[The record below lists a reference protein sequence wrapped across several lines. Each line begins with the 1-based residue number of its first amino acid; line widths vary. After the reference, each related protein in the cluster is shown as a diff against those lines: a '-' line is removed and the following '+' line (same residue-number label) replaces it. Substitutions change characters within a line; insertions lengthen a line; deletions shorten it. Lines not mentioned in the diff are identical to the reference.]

1 MDPKNPD
8 DFALLSTG
16 VPGLDELLRG
26 GLPARR
32 LYLVQ
37 GEAGSGKTTIGMQ
50 FLVEGARRGESAL
63 LVSLAETRDDLLHVA
78 ASHGWSLEGVD
89 IYEVTA
95 AEVTRRMQDTQTIF
109 PVAEVELSEVTD
121 DIVERLR
128 ATGPQRVVF
137 DAVTELRL
145 MAEHPIR
152 YRRQLLTLRKVLEEI
167 QATAILTDTNVRD
180 EADRVLD
187 SLAHGIIRLERWAP
201 DYGAARRRLEIA
213 KLRGRRYHE
222 GWHDMVI
229 ERGGVCVFPRPRRE
243 RDPEH
248 AGWERLASG
257 VAELDALLGGG
268 LEMGTACLITGSSG
282 TGKSSIASVYL
293 EAALRTGLR
302 GAAFIFDERPETFYK
317 RSQDIGVPLRPFV
330 EDGRLAVRNVETGEI
345 APGQFAGDIQRM
357 VEEEGVRVVVL
368 DSLTGYLRAMTE
380 ERLLINQTHDLLNY
394 LSERGVLSILVVTHH
409 GMYGETLRQGLDLSY
424 LADTVILIRHFEAR
438 GALRKAISVL
448 KKRHGGHE
456 RTIRELRIMPGGIAL
471 SKPLDSLRGI
481 FTGNPD
487 FRDPS
492 VGVEDG
498 LE

>member
-1 MDPKNPD
+1 MDPKTPD
-8 DFALLSTG
+8 DFPLLSSG

-26 GLPARR
+26 GLPARH

-95 AEVTRRMQDTQTIF
+95 AEVMRRMQDTQTIF

-213 KLRGRRYHE
+213 KLRGRSYDE

-229 ERGGVCVFPRPRRE
+229 ERGGVRVFPRPRRE

-293 EAALRTGLR
+293 EAALRNGLR
-302 GAAFIFDERPETFYK
+302 GAAFIFDERPETFFK
-317 RSQDIGVPLRPFV
+317 RSEDIGVPLRPFV
-330 EDGRLAVRNVETGEI
+330 EDGRLAVRNVETGEVS
-345 APGQFAGDIQRM
+345 PGQFAGDIRRM

-409 GMYGETLRQGLDLSY
+409 GMYGEMLRQSLDLSY

-448 KKRHGGHE
+448 KKRHGAHE